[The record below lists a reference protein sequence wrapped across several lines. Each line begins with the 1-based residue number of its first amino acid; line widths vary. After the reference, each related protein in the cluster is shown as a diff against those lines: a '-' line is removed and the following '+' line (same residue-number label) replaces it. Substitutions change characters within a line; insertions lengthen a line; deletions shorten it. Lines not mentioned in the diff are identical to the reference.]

1 MKIIGKVKITKT
13 NKMKKINI
21 ILTIML
27 SILWIPINTFAQA
40 RIEVTVQNATN
51 GNNNGVLTIE
61 VFGTFGN
68 YDYRVLDKEGVT
80 VDFEFNRPENF
91 KIFSGMAPGE
101 YEVIV
106 NNGQNCV
113 AGWSGLIKCVNSS
126 NNRPCSIV
134 SLPVEPAPGTG
145 TDSKKAVYIGDPV
158 GEPSSPG
165 YFLDLAR
172 MTNMKEAQ
180 LNALSEKMENK
191 ISVETNKILTGGT
204 SNFEIPAQEEIN
216 TDARFVYKFN
226 EAGEMEWLVQQYP
239 EKITAKERSSSNER
253 QLPVSIENT
262 KLAITAIF
270 PNPFES
276 LINISVNG
284 VKEEK
289 VQVQLLNLSGQLLL
303 EKEYSLTKGVNNLQV
318 ETTKELPQGSYFLTI
333 LDQEGNRYTKT
344 IIH

>member
-1 MKIIGKVKITKT
+1 
-13 NKMKKINI
+13 MKKINI
-21 ILTIML
+21 ILIIML
-27 SILWIPINTFAQA
+27 SILWIPINTFAQG

-61 VFGTFGN
+61 VFGTFGSYSYFVFDQN
-68 YDYRVLDKEGVT
+68 GEEVVSDEGTPVNSKT
-80 VDFEFNRPENF
+80 FTD
-91 KIFSGMAPGE
+91 IAPGT

-106 NNGQNCV
+106 NDGQGCV
-113 AGWSGLIKCVNSS
+113 AGWSGAIRCVNTS
-126 NNRPCSIV
+126 NNRPCIIV
-134 SLPVEPAPGTG
+134 SLPVEPAPGKG
-145 TDSKKAVYIGDPV
+145 NDSGKTVYIGNPV
-158 GEPSSPG
+158 GEPGSPE

-172 MTNMKEAQ
+172 MTDMEAET
-180 LNALSEKMENK
+180 LNELSENMEKK
-191 ISVETNKILTGGT
+191 ISIETDKILAGGT
-204 SNFEIPAQEEIN
+204 SRFEIANQEEIN

-239 EKITAKERSSSNER
+239 EKITAKEKSSSNER
-253 QLPVSIENT
+253 QLPISIENT